1 MTGVCCDSGRGN
13 ETSPYWSSQHG
24 PPAHWRDRDDA
35 GRAAA
40 RYRAKLAEIVHPERV
55 HDDVLRSRRQRHWQ
69 GERSGAGIST
79 LMTMRAKS
87 LIAAS
92 LALLASCQSP
102 LRADAAEVP
111 AQYRGLWCDRDDGS
125 YYRCRKATSEGY
137 MDIGRNRIKV
147 DEETSCRIATVK
159 PTAKG
164 HRLTPNA
171 RLFRG

>member
-1 MTGVCCDSGRGN
+1 
-13 ETSPYWSSQHG
+13 
-24 PPAHWRDRDDA
+24 
-35 GRAAA
+35 
-40 RYRAKLAEIVHPERV
+40 
-55 HDDVLRSRRQRHWQ
+55 
-69 GERSGAGIST
+69 
-79 LMTMRAKS
+79 MTMRAKS

-164 HRLTPNA
+164 HRLTLTPDCSAVEPPKYIDLRLDA
-171 RLFRG
+171 RGGVVVDHIR